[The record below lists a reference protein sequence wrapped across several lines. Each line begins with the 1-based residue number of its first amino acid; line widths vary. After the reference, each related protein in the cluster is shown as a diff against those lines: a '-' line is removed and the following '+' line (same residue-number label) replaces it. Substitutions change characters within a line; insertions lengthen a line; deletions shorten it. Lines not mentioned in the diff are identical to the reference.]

1 MKVQKCRNPLKALYL
16 LYLTSALL
24 PFKSAAK
31 VQAKVQEF
39 IKNSLQA
46 LYLLD
51 LHTELINFKSAGKS
65 AGIKNLILH
74 F

>member
-1 MKVQKCRNPLKALYL
+1 M
-16 LYLTSALL
+16 